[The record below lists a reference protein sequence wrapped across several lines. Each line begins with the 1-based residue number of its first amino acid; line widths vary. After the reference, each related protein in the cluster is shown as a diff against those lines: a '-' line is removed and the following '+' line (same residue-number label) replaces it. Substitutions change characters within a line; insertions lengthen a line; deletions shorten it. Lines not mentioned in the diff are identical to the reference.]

1 MPVRCF
7 WICVYIL
14 LRGPEVFIF
23 SNIGCGF
30 PRPCLQYQMNEVKH
44 MYLNAEMDVV
54 EFSVEDVIATSP
66 NNENQGGLGGENEG
80 PAGDS
85 FL

>member
-1 MPVRCF
+1 MYTYWFLMIWKREFWQQGLWASVRDLFCN
-7 WICVYIL
+7 IL
-14 LRGPEVFIF
+14 
-23 SNIGCGF
+23 
-30 PRPCLQYQMNEVKH
+30 MNEVKH

-54 EFSVEDVIATSP
+54 EFSIEDVIATSP
-66 NNENQGGLGGENEG
+66 SSTTSSNKGGLGGENEG

>member
-1 MPVRCF
+1 
-7 WICVYIL
+7 
-14 LRGPEVFIF
+14 
-23 SNIGCGF
+23 
-30 PRPCLQYQMNEVKH
+30 

-66 NNENQGGLGGENEG
+66 TTTSSNQGGLGGENEG

>member
-1 MPVRCF
+1 
-7 WICVYIL
+7 
-14 LRGPEVFIF
+14 
-23 SNIGCGF
+23 
-30 PRPCLQYQMNEVKH
+30 
-44 MYLNAEMDVV
+44 MYLNAEMEIV

-66 NNENQGGLGGENEG
+66 LEETTTTQKGGLGGENEG

>member
-1 MPVRCF
+1 
-7 WICVYIL
+7 
-14 LRGPEVFIF
+14 
-23 SNIGCGF
+23 
-30 PRPCLQYQMNEVKH
+30 
-44 MYLNAEMDVV
+44 MYLNAEMDIV

-66 NNENQGGLGGENEG
+66 TSTTSKQGGLGGENEG